1 VLPDPNPI
9 GERAKW
15 LSFLLL
21 YFLAVERPRFIA
33 GINQFRHASYCYQR
47 QFRHWMDTALM
58 INWTLD
64 AEGIAQ
70 KPDLAKEMHPQQNEI
85 HRARG
90 PHETSSP
97 RPSNVIS
104 SSDAE
109 HVFPLVQIKEQIAI
123 KRGSGGLALLLL
135 FLVAPS
141 LVQSA
146 SLSPPPQKS
155 DSLGDSLRHSEGK
168 EIHIFYIHGIGSD
181 GPNDYDSLA
190 LRSSIC
196 TYLRDCTSPAGTPIG
211 EWDYADQDQF
221 RPDATV
227 PEFKYMDELVWK
239 NADEWRA
246 AAPYAIH
253 FQIARANG
261 QNLYVDE
268 LNWWP
273 LTFSLKCR
281 QIIASD
287 ASFVAPSKARIETC
301 SRREPNL
308 AVPQRFKSYDWI
320 TPEEAARMAHLRPK
334 GARANRALKTG
345 LIDWGFSDAV
355 LALGPLRLYVLDG
368 IRQLILKSQ
377 GDSTTAGVSDRTRQ
391 PFDPE
396 YIIVG
401 HSLGS
406 YLIFSALDI
415 NQTTT
420 KTTTVQQSANRFDQ
434 ILERTSMVFFL
445 ANQLRLLE
453 LASLDGPSERNF
465 ATHLESWGHLR
476 CDYLKSKPGASQGCR
491 LPRITAL
498 NDPSDLL
505 TWTVPNLPGVEVEN
519 YTVKN
524 STRWFWI
531 IENPTKAH
539 NNYAR
544 HKRAIREMLQSHS
557 EANK

>member
-1 VLPDPNPI
+1 VL
-9 GERAKW
+9 
-15 LSFLLL
+15 
-21 YFLAVERPRFIA
+21 
-33 GINQFRHASYCYQR
+33 
-47 QFRHWMDTALM
+47 
-58 INWTLD
+58 
-64 AEGIAQ
+64 EGIAE
-70 KPDLAKEMHPQQNEI
+70 KADSEEMHLEQNEVQP
-85 HRARG
+85 ARG
-90 PHETSSP
+90 PRETSSP
-97 RPSNVIS
+97 RPSNVRS
-104 SSDAE
+104 SSDSE
-109 HVFPLVQIKEQIAI
+109 HIFPPAQMQEQIAI
-123 KRGSGGLALLLL
+123 KRGSGALTLLLL
-135 FLVAPS
+135 FLLVDPS
-141 LVQSA
+141 LIHSA
-146 SLSPPPQKS
+146 SGNPHPQKS

-196 TYLRDCTSPAGTPIG
+196 VYLRDCTSPAGTPIG
-211 EWDYADQDQF
+211 QWDYADQDQF
-221 RPDATV
+221 RPDASV
-227 PEFKYMDELVWK
+227 PELEYMDEPVWK

-253 FQIARANG
+253 FQLTRANG

-320 TPEEAARMAHLRPK
+320 TPEEAARMAHLPAK

-345 LIDWGFSDAV
+345 LMDWGFSDAV
-355 LALGPLRLYVLDG
+355 LALGPLRLYLLDG

-377 GDSTTAGVSDRTRQ
+377 GDSRTAGVSDLTRQ
-391 PFDPE
+391 PVDQEF
-396 YIIVG
+396 IIVC

-415 NQTTT
+415 NQTTI
-420 KTTTVQQSANRFDQ
+420 KTTTVQQSGNRFDQ
-434 ILERTSMVFFL
+434 VLERTSMVFFF

-453 LASLDGPSERNF
+453 LASLDGPTDRNL
-465 ATHLESWGHLR
+465 ATHLESWARLR

-491 LPRITAL
+491 PPRITAL
-498 NDPSDLL
+498 NDPSDVL
-505 TWTVPNLPGVEVEN
+505 TWTVPNLPGVEVDN
-519 YTVKN
+519 YAVKN

-531 IENPTKAH
+531 IANPTKAH

-544 HKRAIREMLQSHS
+544 DKRAIREMLQSHS
-557 EANK
+557 VANK

>member
-1 VLPDPNPI
+1 MI
-9 GERAKW
+9 S
-15 LSFLLL
+15 LSD
-21 YFLAVERPRFIA
+21 
-33 GINQFRHASYCYQR
+33 C
-47 QFRHWMDTALM
+47 
-58 INWTLD
+58 
-64 AEGIAQ
+64 
-70 KPDLAKEMHPQQNEI
+70 K
-85 HRARG
+85 
-90 PHETSSP
+90 
-97 RPSNVIS
+97 
-104 SSDAE
+104 
-109 HVFPLVQIKEQIAI
+109 HVFPPAQIREQIAI
-123 KRGSGGLALLLL
+123 RWGSNALTLLLL
-135 FLVAPS
+135 IFLVNPS
-141 LVQSA
+141 LVQCA
-146 SLSPPPQKS
+146 SINPPPQKS
-155 DSLGDSLRHSEGK
+155 DSLGESLRHPEGK

-196 TYLRDCTSPAGTPIG
+196 VYLRDCTSLAGTAIG

-227 PEFKYMDELVWK
+227 PELEYMDERVWK
-239 NADEWRA
+239 SADEWRA

-253 FQIARANG
+253 FQLTRANG

-281 QIIASD
+281 QIIAKEAD
-287 ASFVAPSKARIETC
+287 FVAPNKARIETC
-301 SRREPNL
+301 SRRQPNL

-320 TPEEAARMAHLRPK
+320 TPDEGAQMAHLRPK

-345 LIDWGFSDAV
+345 LMDWGFSDAV
-355 LALGPLRLYVLDG
+355 LALGPLRVYVLDG

-377 GDSTTAGVSDRTRQ
+377 GDSRAAGVSDPTHQ
-391 PFDPE
+391 TVDQEF
-396 YIIVG
+396 IIVC

-415 NQTTT
+415 NQTTI
-420 KTTTVQQSANRFDQ
+420 KTTTVQQSGNSFDQ
-434 ILERTSMVFFL
+434 VLERTSMVFFF

-453 LASLDGPSERNF
+453 LASLDGPTDRNL
-465 ATHLESWGHLR
+465 ATHLESWGKLR

-491 LPRITAL
+491 LPRITAF

-519 YTVKN
+519 YSVRN

-544 HKRAIREMLQSHS
+544 DKRAIKEMLQSHS
-557 EANK
+557 GANK

>member
-1 VLPDPNPI
+1 M
-9 GERAKW
+9 
-15 LSFLLL
+15 LS
-21 YFLAVERPRFIA
+21 
-33 GINQFRHASYCYQR
+33 
-47 QFRHWMDTALM
+47 
-58 INWTLD
+58 WTVGTD
-64 AEGIAQ
+64 GIAQ
-70 KPDLAKEMHPQQNEI
+70 KADSAEEMHLEQNEI
-85 HRARG
+85 QSARG
-90 PHETSSP
+90 PRETSSP
-97 RPSNVIS
+97 PPTNVIP
-104 SSDAE
+104 SSDSE
-109 HVFPLVQIKEQIAI
+109 HVFPPAKIQEQIAI
-123 KRGSGGLALLLL
+123 KRGAGALTLLLL
-135 FLVAPS
+135 FFLIDPS
-141 LVQSA
+141 LVQST
-146 SLSPPPQKS
+146 SINPSPQKS

-196 TYLRDCTSPAGTPIG
+196 VYLRDCTSLAGTPIG

-227 PEFKYMDELVWK
+227 PELEYMDERIWK
-239 NADEWRA
+239 SADEWRA

-253 FQIARANG
+253 FQLTRANG

-320 TPEEAARMAHLRPK
+320 TPEEATRMAHLHSK
-334 GARANRALKTG
+334 GARANRALKIG
-345 LIDWGFSDAV
+345 LMDWGFSDAV
-355 LALGPLRLYVLDG
+355 LALGPLRLYILDA
-368 IRQLILKSQ
+368 IRQLILKSR
-377 GDSTTAGVSDRTRQ
+377 GDSHAAGVSDPIRQ
-391 PFDPE
+391 SVDQEF
-396 YIIVG
+396 IIVC

-420 KTTTVQQSANRFDQ
+420 KTTTEQSGNRFDQ
-434 ILERTSMVFFL
+434 VLERTSMVFFL

-453 LASLDGPSERNF
+453 LASLDGPTDRNF
-465 ATHLESWGHLR
+465 ATHLESWGKLR
-476 CDYLKSKPGASQGCR
+476 CDYLKSKQGASQGCR
-491 LPRITAL
+491 PPRITAL
-498 NDPSDLL
+498 SDPSDLL

-539 NNYAR
+539 NKYAR
-544 HKRAIREMLQSHS
+544 DKRAIREMLQSHS

>member
-1 VLPDPNPI
+1 MISWAVDVESIEQKGYSAEEMNPEQI
-9 GERAKW
+9 EIQPER
-15 LSFLLL
+15 
-21 YFLAVERPRFIA
+21 
-33 GINQFRHASYCYQR
+33 G
-47 QFRHWMDTALM
+47 
-58 INWTLD
+58 
-64 AEGIAQ
+64 
-70 KPDLAKEMHPQQNEI
+70 
-85 HRARG
+85 HREA
-90 PHETSSP
+90 SSP
-97 RPSNVIS
+97 GPSNMIS
-104 SSDAE
+104 SSASK
-109 HVFPLVQIKEQIAI
+109 HVPPRPHIQEQNAI
-123 KRGSGGLALLLL
+123 KRGFYARTLLLL
-135 FLVAPS
+135 IFLAAPS

-146 SLSPPPQKS
+146 TINPPPQKS
-155 DSLGDSLRHSEGK
+155 DSFGYSLRHSEGK

-196 TYLRDCTSPAGTPIG
+196 VFLKDCTSPAGTPIG

-227 PEFKYMDELVWK
+227 PELEYMDERVWMS
-239 NADEWRA
+239 ADEWRA

-253 FQIARANG
+253 FQLTRANG
-261 QNLYVDE
+261 QKLYVDE

-287 ASFVAPSKARIETC
+287 ASFVAPNKARIETC
-301 SRREPNL
+301 SHREPNL
-308 AVPQRFKSYDWI
+308 AVAQRFKSYDWI
-320 TPEEAARMAHLRPK
+320 TPEEGSRLAHLPPK

-345 LIDWGFSDAV
+345 LMDWGFSDAV

-368 IRQLILKSQ
+368 IRQLILKSL
-377 GDSTTAGVSDRTRQ
+377 GDSRAVGVSDPTRQ
-391 PFDPE
+391 PVDQEFV
-396 YIIVG
+396 IVC

-415 NQTTT
+415 NQTTIR
-420 KTTTVQQSANRFDQ
+420 TTTVQQSGNRFDQ
-434 ILERTSMVFFL
+434 VLERTSMVFFF

-453 LASLDGPSERNF
+453 LASLDGPTDRNL
-465 ATHLESWGHLR
+465 ATHLESWGKLR
-476 CDYLKSKPGASQGCR
+476 CDYLKSRQAASGGCQP
-491 LPRITAL
+491 PRITAL

-505 TWTVPNLPGVEVEN
+505 TWTVPNLPGIEVEN

-539 NNYAR
+539 RNYAR
-544 HKRAIREMLQSHS
+544 DKRAIREMLQSHS
-557 EANK
+557 ELSK

>member
-1 VLPDPNPI
+1 
-9 GERAKW
+9 
-15 LSFLLL
+15 
-21 YFLAVERPRFIA
+21 
-33 GINQFRHASYCYQR
+33 
-47 QFRHWMDTALM
+47 M
-58 INWTLD
+58 ITWTVG

-70 KPDLAKEMHPQQNEI
+70 KAYSAEEMHPEQNEI
-85 HRARG
+85 QPARG
-90 PHETSSP
+90 PRETSSLW
-97 RPSNVIS
+97 PSNVIS
-104 SSDAE
+104 SSDSE
-109 HVFPLVQIKEQIAI
+109 HVFPPAQIQEQIAI
-123 KRGSGGLALLLL
+123 KRGFGALTLLLL
-135 FLVAPS
+135 FFLVDPS

-146 SLSPPPQKS
+146 SVNPPPQKS

-196 TYLRDCTSPAGTPIG
+196 VYLRDCTSLAGTPIG

-227 PEFKYMDELVWK
+227 PELEYMDERVWK
-239 NADEWRA
+239 SADEWRA

-253 FQIARANG
+253 FQLTRANG

-281 QIIASD
+281 QIVASD
-287 ASFVAPSKARIETC
+287 ASFVAPSKARIQAC
-301 SRREPNL
+301 SRRESNL

-320 TPEEAARMAHLRPK
+320 PPEEAARMAHLPSK

-345 LIDWGFSDAV
+345 LMDWGFSDAV
-355 LALGPLRLYVLDG
+355 LALGPLRPYVLDG

-377 GDSTTAGVSDRTRQ
+377 GDSRAAGVSDPTRQ
-391 PFDPE
+391 PVDQEF
-396 YIIVG
+396 IIVC

-415 NQTTT
+415 NQTTI
-420 KTTTVQQSANRFDQ
+420 KTTTVQESGNKFDQ
-434 ILERTSMVFFL
+434 VLERTSMVFFF

-453 LASLDGPSERNF
+453 LASLDGPTDRNL
-465 ATHLESWGHLR
+465 ATHLESWGKLR
-476 CDYLKSKPGASQGCR
+476 CDYLKSKLGASKGCR
-491 LPRITAL
+491 PPRITAL

-544 HKRAIREMLQSHS
+544 DKRAIREMLRSHS
-557 EANK
+557 EANQ

>member
-1 VLPDPNPI
+1 MNSNP
-9 GERAKW
+9 R
-15 LSFLLL
+15 
-21 YFLAVERPRFIA
+21 ERPR
-33 GINQFRHASYCYQR
+33 
-47 QFRHWMDTALM
+47 
-58 INWTLD
+58 
-64 AEGIAQ
+64 
-70 KPDLAKEMHPQQNEI
+70 
-85 HRARG
+85 
-90 PHETSSP
+90 ETSSL
-97 RPSNVIS
+97 RSSNVIPS
-104 SSDAE
+104 SGSE
-109 HVFPLVQIKEQIAI
+109 HAFPPAQIRKQMAI
-123 KRGSGGLALLLL
+123 KRGSGALALLLL
-135 FLVAPS
+135 FFLVDPS
-141 LVQSA
+141 LPQSA
-146 SLSPPPQKS
+146 SNNPPLQKS
-155 DSLGDSLRHSEGK
+155 DSLGDSLRDSEGK

-196 TYLRDCTSPAGTPIG
+196 AYLRDCTSLAGTPIG
-211 EWDYADQDQF
+211 EWDYADQGQF
-221 RPDATV
+221 QPDATV
-227 PEFKYMDELVWK
+227 PELEYM
-239 NADEWRA
+239 
-246 AAPYAIH
+246 
-253 FQIARANG
+253 
-261 QNLYVDE
+261 DE

-273 LTFSLKCR
+273 LTFPPKCR

-308 AVPQRFKSYDWI
+308 AVPQRFKSYDWS
-320 TPEEAARMAHLRPK
+320 TPEEAVRMAHLPAK

-345 LIDWGFSDAV
+345 LMDWGFSDAV
-355 LALGPLRLYVLDG
+355 LALGPLRLYLLDG

-377 GDSTTAGVSDRTRQ
+377 ADSRAAGVSDPTRQ
-391 PFDPE
+391 PVDQEF
-396 YIIVG
+396 IIVC

-420 KTTTVQQSANRFDQ
+420 KTTTVQQSGNRFDQ
-434 ILERTSMVFFL
+434 VLERTSMVFFF

-453 LASLDGPSERNF
+453 LASLDGPTDRNL
-465 ATHLESWGHLR
+465 ATHLESWGRLR

-491 LPRITAL
+491 PPRITAL

-519 YTVKN
+519 YAVKN

-544 HKRAIREMLQSHS
+544 DKRAIREMLQSHS
-557 EANK
+557 GANK

>member
-1 VLPDPNPI
+1 
-9 GERAKW
+9 
-15 LSFLLL
+15 
-21 YFLAVERPRFIA
+21 
-33 GINQFRHASYCYQR
+33 
-47 QFRHWMDTALM
+47 
-58 INWTLD
+58 
-64 AEGIAQ
+64 
-70 KPDLAKEMHPQQNEI
+70 
-85 HRARG
+85 
-90 PHETSSP
+90 
-97 RPSNVIS
+97 
-104 SSDAE
+104 
-109 HVFPLVQIKEQIAI
+109 
-123 KRGSGGLALLLL
+123 
-135 FLVAPS
+135 
-141 LVQSA
+141 
-146 SLSPPPQKS
+146 
-155 DSLGDSLRHSEGK
+155 
-168 EIHIFYIHGIGSD
+168 
-181 GPNDYDSLA
+181 
-190 LRSSIC
+190 
-196 TYLRDCTSPAGTPIG
+196 
-211 EWDYADQDQF
+211 
-221 RPDATV
+221 
-227 PEFKYMDELVWK
+227 
-239 NADEWRA
+239 
-246 AAPYAIH
+246 
-253 FQIARANG
+253 
-261 QNLYVDE
+261 
-268 LNWWP
+268 
-273 LTFSLKCR
+273 
-281 QIIASD
+281 
-287 ASFVAPSKARIETC
+287 
-301 SRREPNL
+301 
-308 AVPQRFKSYDWI
+308 
-320 TPEEAARMAHLRPK
+320 
-334 GARANRALKTG
+334 
-345 LIDWGFSDAV
+345 
-355 LALGPLRLYVLDG
+355 LGPLRLYVLDG

>member
-1 VLPDPNPI
+1 
-9 GERAKW
+9 
-15 LSFLLL
+15 
-21 YFLAVERPRFIA
+21 
-33 GINQFRHASYCYQR
+33 
-47 QFRHWMDTALM
+47 
-58 INWTLD
+58 
-64 AEGIAQ
+64 
-70 KPDLAKEMHPQQNEI
+70 MHPEQNEI
-85 HRARG
+85 QPALCPR
-90 PHETSSP
+90 ETSSL

-104 SSDAE
+104 SSDSE
-109 HVFPLVQIKEQIAI
+109 HVCPPAQIQQQIAI
-123 KRGSGGLALLLL
+123 KRGCGALTLLLL
-135 FLVAPS
+135 FVLVNPS
-141 LVQSA
+141 LAQSA
-146 SLSPPPQKS
+146 SINPPPQKS

-196 TYLRDCTSPAGTPIG
+196 AYLRDCTSPAGTPIG
-211 EWDYADQDQF
+211 EWDYADQGQF

-227 PEFKYMDELVWK
+227 PELEYMDEPVWRS
-239 NADEWRA
+239 ADEWRA

-253 FQIARANG
+253 FQLTRANG

-301 SRREPNL
+301 SRLEPNL

-320 TPEEAARMAHLRPK
+320 TPEDAARMAHLPPK
-334 GARANRALKTG
+334 GARANRELKTG
-345 LIDWGFSDAV
+345 LMDWGFSDAV

-377 GDSTTAGVSDRTRQ
+377 EDSRATGVSDPGRH
-391 PFDPE
+391 PVDPE
-396 YIIVG
+396 FIIVS

-420 KTTTVQQSANRFDQ
+420 ETTAVEQSRNTFQRV
-434 ILERTSMVFFL
+434 LERTSMVFFF

-453 LASLDGPSERNF
+453 LASLDGPSDRNL
-465 ATHLESWGHLR
+465 ATHLESWGKLR

-491 LPRITAL
+491 PPRITAL

-505 TWTVPNLPGVEVEN
+505 TWTVPNLPGVEVE
-519 YTVKN
+519 KL
-524 STRWFWI
+524 
-531 IENPTKAH
+531 H
-539 NNYAR
+539 G
-544 HKRAIREMLQSHS
+544 
-557 EANK
+557 